1 MIITIIQGQL
11 SATNLEWCDFVI
23 WCPTALLVQ
32 RINLDPVWRSTT
44 LFSLHRIYHW
54 NILRQEDRV
63 NRNLVWPPPGAEK
76 VDLDL
81 LFRRDS
87 TQNEVRSVFIYCLA
101 VHLGR
106 WIYHGVHSIGN
117 WEECCLREYDR
128 AITKFCRLCFVRY
141 FLYLWENHSS
151 GLPPIVAK
159 IRNSRWTIPLGIWE
173 DVNRRLITLPFS
185 NTIIQPPCLC

>member
-1 MIITIIQGQL
+1 M
-11 SATNLEWCDFVI
+11 CDFVV
-23 WCPTALLVQ
+23 WCPTGLLVQ

-44 LFSLHRIYHW
+44 IFFLHRLYQW
-54 NILRQEDRV
+54 NILRNEDRT
-63 NRNLVWPPPGAEK
+63 NINLVWPPPGAEEL
-76 VDLDL
+76 DLDII
-81 LFRRDS
+81 FSADP
-87 TQNEVRSVFIYCLA
+87 TQNHVRSLFMYCLA

-106 WIYHGVHSIGN
+106 WIYHSVHSIGN

-128 AITKFCRLCFVRY
+128 AITKFCCLCFVRY
-141 FLYLWENHSS
+141 FLYLWEKENPSS

-185 NTIIQPPCLC
+185 NTIIQPACLCCKF